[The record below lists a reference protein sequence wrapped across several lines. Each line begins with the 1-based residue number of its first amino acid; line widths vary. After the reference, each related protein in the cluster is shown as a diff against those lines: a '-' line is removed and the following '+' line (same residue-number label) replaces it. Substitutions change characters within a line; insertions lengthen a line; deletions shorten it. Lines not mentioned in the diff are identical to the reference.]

1 MVLPRGHANKATK
14 QQGRK
19 DPSYRHRHHI
29 SPQNSPTAI
38 ALKKRFTS
46 LPASFYSPSLSNTF
60 NTEQAESNSGGDDL
74 AIRKVRSEGIENV
87 YEDFGV
93 EQKLVE
99 LKPSQQV
106 KSSNQKQTRGRTS
119 TYPGRLSPRQ
129 EVKKSRRFNLKPI
142 SLAHHEKS
150 SKMKSAPVDIDTVSS
165 SSLSRLEL
173 TQMSV
178 ARKERDGI
186 STSRSVPT
194 EAKLAERLDTERLLN
209 QMGMDV
215 TEVDYCIEG
224 EFTSIQNNRP
234 KIRCHSYDC
243 NYNHPLDSAYE
254 DFGVERKL
262 VNLKQPSEDNKK
274 KRTSVR
280 SMKKMVRGGLA
291 NIGNHNHS
299 DGRDSNGK
307 LHRGHPHVHDV
318 KSSNNNALKTKVLS
332 LLRGNRQGTKSNV
345 PEQIIATIIPTSSED
360 NNVECQITLDDM
372 RLMHRWQSARIRST
386 YGNIEVSRTT
396 PSAGKRN
403 VEDVLSI
410 TSSCGEKTAPMDNR
424 RRCRPSGFSC

>member
-1 MVLPRGHANKATK
+1 MVLPRGHAKKATK

-19 DPSYRHRHHI
+19 DPSYRHHGNI

-38 ALKKRFTS
+38 ALKKRSTT
-46 LPASFYSPSLSNTF
+46 LPASFNSPSLSNSF
-60 NTEQAESNSGGDDL
+60 YIEQGGSSSGGDDL
-74 AIRKVRSEGIENV
+74 AIRKARSEGIENA

-99 LKPSQQV
+99 LKPSQV
-106 KSSNQKQTRGRTS
+106 KSSYQKQRRGRTS

-129 EVKKSRRFNLKPI
+129 EVKKSGRPNLTPI

-150 SKMKSAPVDIDTVSS
+150 SRTKSTPVDIDTVSS
-165 SSLSRLEL
+165 RSLSRLEL
-173 TQMSV
+173 GQMSDS
-178 ARKERDGI
+178 RKVRDGI

-224 EFTSIQNNRP
+224 EFTSIQNNHP
-234 KIRCHSYDC
+234 KNRCHSYDC
-243 NYNHPLDSAYE
+243 NYEHPLESAYE

-262 VNLKQPSEDNKK
+262 VDLKQPSEDNKK
-274 KRTSVR
+274 KRTRVR
-280 SMKKMVRGGLA
+280 SMKKLVRGSLA

-307 LHRGHPHVHDV
+307 LHRHDA

-345 PEQIIATIIPTSSED
+345 PEQIVATIIPTSSED
-360 NNVECQITLDDM
+360 NNIECQITLDDL